1 MTTAQILDTL
11 QQSILRMVGEHSN
24 SLHSLILLGCGQNS
38 GFSTE
43 DVAEGPAPISLLV
56 ETGDWAEGD

>member
-1 MTTAQILDTL
+1 MATAQTLDIL

-24 SLHSLILLGCGQNS
+24 SLHPLILLGCGQDS

-43 DVAEGPAPISLLV
+43 DVAEGPAAISLLV